1 MITINKHPL
10 FVEEVYTFDMPNH
23 DFWKKEIDGVNR
35 TFYSFK
41 IQNVFLTETKKQETD
56 DIPYE

>member
-23 DFWKKEIDGVNR
+23 DFWKKEIDTIINIESN
-35 TFYSFK
+35 TAHNFSS
-41 IQNVFLTETKKQETD
+41 QPPTKRNK
-56 DIPYE
+56 Y